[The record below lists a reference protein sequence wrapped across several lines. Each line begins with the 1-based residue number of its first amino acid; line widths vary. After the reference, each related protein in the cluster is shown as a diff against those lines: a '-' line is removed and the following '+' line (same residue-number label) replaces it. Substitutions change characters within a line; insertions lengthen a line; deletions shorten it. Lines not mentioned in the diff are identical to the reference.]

1 MSGALGA
8 RRGGGRGGAPLD
20 RLVARRHELRAAKQA
35 LSESR
40 LLTFTGPGGVGKSRL
55 ALELAYRASSKF
67 SDGAWLVRLADLSIG
82 AGPDEVDSAL
92 VSALGIS
99 DQSAT
104 GPREKLLSFLAD
116 RKLLVILD
124 NCEHVLESVRSVLP
138 VLMHEA
144 PHLRVIATS
153 REPLA
158 VAGELLRPVLPLSVP
173 KPC

>member
-1 MSGALGA
+1 
-8 RRGGGRGGAPLD
+8 LD
-20 RLVARRHELRAAKQA
+20 RLVARRHELDAAQRA

-40 LLTFTGPGGVGKSRL
+40 LLTLTGPGGVGKTRL
-55 ALELAYRASSKF
+55 ARELAYRVSSKF

-92 VSALGIS
+92 VNALGIS

-124 NCEHVLESVRSVLP
+124 NCEHVLASVRDVVSVL
-138 VLMHEA
+138 LGEA
-144 PHLRVIATS
+144 AHLRVIATS

-158 VAGELLRPVLPLSVP
+158 VAGEVLRQCFRSACPKRALRLSS
-173 KPC
+173 